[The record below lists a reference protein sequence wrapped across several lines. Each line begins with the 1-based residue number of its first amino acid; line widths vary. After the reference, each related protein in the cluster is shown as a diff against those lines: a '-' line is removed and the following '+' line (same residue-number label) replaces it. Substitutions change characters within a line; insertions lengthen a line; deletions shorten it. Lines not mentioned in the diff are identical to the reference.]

1 MRCLQ
6 PARARRK
13 VSSHAHREAHLP
25 RSALNPKQDDPTH
38 LVAPL
43 AGRSFMALID
53 KLFGK
58 SKTLSELTKQELRR
72 EEILLTK
79 QRDRLF
85 KRIETISVD
94 KQKIFQQGA
103 TQKSPELRKALAQDF
118 ELKTQEQL
126 MAARELNLRSKELL
140 TVSRLRMIQE
150 NKQSGRALGRLNV
163 TDKDVALISQWIE
176 DDSVSQDMY
185 VERLD
190 QILDI
195 GAQSDK
201 DALQSAGLT
210 GAGQELMNI
219 WNDLDRGAV
228 KEPEAFEQADQAVRK
243 RQADRAL

>member
-1 MRCLQ
+1 
-6 PARARRK
+6 
-13 VSSHAHREAHLP
+13 
-25 RSALNPKQDDPTH
+25 
-38 LVAPL
+38 
-43 AGRSFMALID
+43 MALID
-53 KLFGK
+53 KIFGK
-58 SKTLSELTKQELRR
+58 QKSLSQLNKTELRR

-85 KRIETISVD
+85 KKIETLSQN

-163 TDKDVALISQWIE
+163 TDKDVAMISQWIE
-176 DDSVSQDMY
+176 DDAVSQDMY

-190 QILDI
+190 QILDL

-201 DALQSAGLT
+201 DAMQSAGLT

-219 WNDLDRGAV
+219 WNDIDRGAV
-228 KEPEAFEQADQAVRK
+228 KETEAFEQADQAVRK
-243 RQADRAL
+243 RQADKSL